1 MIIRVCLKINFS
13 PEFRHEKYNIIIIII
28 IIIIIV
34 LLSHQIIKK
43 NEKLI
48 HVS

>member
-28 IIIIIV
+28 IIIIV